1 MKVLIDISAPV
12 SYLKGYVNAMHGI
25 LLHVYPGN
33 QFLLLGVKK
42 TPFFNSDLFL

>member
-1 MKVLIDISAPV
+1 MYQHQFLD
-12 SYLKGYVNAMHGI
+12 LKGCVIAMPGI

-42 TPFFNSDLFL
+42 TSFFNSDLFL